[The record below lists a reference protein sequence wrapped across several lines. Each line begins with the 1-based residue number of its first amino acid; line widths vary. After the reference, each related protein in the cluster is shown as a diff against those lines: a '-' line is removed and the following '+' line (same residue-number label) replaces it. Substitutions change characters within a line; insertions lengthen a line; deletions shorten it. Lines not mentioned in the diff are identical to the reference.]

1 METSITDASP
11 VAAVEVP
18 STEQVTIETQHV
30 IIARMRD
37 ELAEA
42 REALAVANRSISE
55 INQSRNILSNDFQV
69 TLQRISERLINEAND
84 RDWCSIYD
92 NIVEDVNSTL
102 PGPYYLD
109 AREQEFN
116 IEVRLTAQSVAYTT
130 VQVRAR
136 NRDEAEDLL
145 RDDPDGYIDVNDV
158 LVECG
163 ELQDENIEII

>member
-1 METSITDASP
+1 M
-11 VAAVEVP
+11 
-18 STEQVTIETQHV
+18 IETISTDTAPVHDGNDTQALV
-30 IIARMRD
+30 IERLQAD
-37 ELAEA
+37 LAET
-42 REALAVANRSISE
+42 REALAAANRSISD
-55 INQSRNILSNDFQV
+55 INQSRNTLSNDFQV
-69 TLQRISERLINEAND
+69 TLQRISERLIDEANN

-92 NIVEDVNSTL
+92 NIVEDVNNRL

-109 AREQEFN
+109 AREQEFD

-145 RDDPDGYIDVNDV
+145 RDDPDSYIDVDDI

-163 ELQDENIEII
+163 ELQNSDVEII